1 MDALERLYSNNVG
14 IGARQLFT
22 KALKEN
28 IPVSRRVVDDFIARK
43 GENQIF
49 QQRRPSDGVTAPK
62 DETEFQMD
70 LIDFRA
76 SPSGR
81 FRNILILVQVFT
93 RRVFLRQITN
103 KQPATVER
111 ALKELLDRAGPVKVI
126 SSDRGGEFLN
136 GDVSRLLERR
146 GIAHRLKNP
155 EQRNA
160 LSVLDRTVQT
170 IKLRLSKVLT
180 ARNKS
185 RWDQEIKAVENSYNT
200 TSHGHLMGE
209 EPKSVPDVV
218 KFKLFQESA
227 QAIAENHEKNKKQ
240 TEALESTQKFRAPLK
255 QKDFERGFKPRFSEL
270 KTVQS
275 TEAGVVTDSKGDRHL
290 ISQVRVVQPGSTDP
304 KPPEDIASKAS
315 QLKPGLQPF
324 AESLKTYLRQKGPT
338 SLTIVGRVLNQ
349 EPGFKEARGNLSIL
363 QIVRLFP
370 MFKTTGTLQQTKVQ
384 LK

>member
-1 MDALERLYSNNVG
+1 LERLYSNNVG

-70 LIDFRA
+70 LIDYRT
-76 SPSGR
+76 SPSER
-81 FRNILILVQVFT
+81 YRNILVLVQVFT
-93 RRVFLRQITN
+93 RRVFLKQITN
-103 KQPATVER
+103 KKPATVER

-126 SSDRGGEFLN
+126 SSDQGGEFLN
-136 GDVSRLLERR
+136 GNVSRLLERR

-155 EQRNA
+155 EQKDA
-160 LSVLDRTVQT
+160 LSVLDRTVQN
-170 IKLRLSKVLT
+170 IKLRLNKVLT

-185 RWDQEIKAVENSYNT
+185 RWDQEIKAVQDSYNT
-200 TSHGHLMGE
+200 NDHSHLMGE
-209 EPKSVPDVV
+209 EPNSIPSVV

-227 QAIAENHEKNKKQ
+227 QAIAENHERNKKQ

-255 QKDFERGFKPRFSEL
+255 QKDFSRGFKPRFSEL
-270 KTVQS
+270 KTVRS

-304 KPPEDIASKAS
+304 KPPEDFASKAS

-338 SLTIVGRVLNQ
+338 ALTMVGRVMNK
-349 EPGFKEARGNLSIL
+349 EPGFKESRGNLSIL

-370 MFKTTGTLQQTKVQ
+370 NLFKTTGSLQQTKVE